1 MSAHVQP
8 LAHPGGGGAVVLTFT
23 VSKVTVLKALE
34 LCEVTAKPASTE
46 PLMLNVA
53 LEPNHNFATT
63 LSGSTFS
70 FSDPGAINQ
79 PGRFYRAI
87 WLNP

>member
-34 LCEVTAKPASTE
+34 LCEVTASPASAE
-46 PLMLNVA
+46 LLMLNVT
-53 LEPNHNFATT
+53 LEPTT
-63 LSGSTFS
+63 GIQFVPLLEVY
-70 FSDPGAINQ
+70 AV
-79 PGRFYRAI
+79 
-87 WLNP
+87 